1 MMQFNGSLDKVA
13 QRMHEF
19 CERYR
24 AVRVREGGGV
34 FRAYIV
40 EEGINQPIPA
50 ISPF

>member
-1 MMQFNGSLDKVA
+1 
-13 QRMHEF
+13 MHEL